1 MTTTGSGENEGLLVR
16 RIKNGT
22 VIDHIA
28 GGEALNVVKILGI
41 TGTTQ
46 EALSIATNVPS
57 RNMGRKDIVKLSNR
71 ELSKEEVDRIA
82 LISPSATINIIRNF
96 KVCEKKGVEIP
107 TLIEGLV
114 RCPNPGCISNT
125 MNPSGAN
132 SGFCKKGCTAVTAT
146 GSSPGI
152 SRAISSECPRA
163 GFGHRPI
170 SCLRVLIVPFLNS
183 SPFSAILVKES
194 SDIK

>member
-1 MTTTGSGENEGLLVR
+1 MKSSESADNEGLLVR

-22 VIDHIA
+22 VIDHID

-46 EALSIATNVPS
+46 EALSIATNVQS
-57 RNMGRKDIVKLSNR
+57 RDMGKKDIVKLTNR

-82 LISPSATINIIRNF
+82 LISPRATINIIRNY
-96 KVCEKKGVEIP
+96 KVFEKKGVEIP

-125 MNPSGAN
+125 HEPIQSKFKVMPNGLR
-132 SGFCKKGCTAVTAT
+132 CTYCDWVITKDVT
-146 GSSPGI
+146 SHI
-152 SRAISSECPRA
+152 I
-163 GFGHRPI
+163 
-170 SCLRVLIVPFLNS
+170 
-183 SPFSAILVKES
+183 
-194 SDIK
+194 

>member
-1 MTTTGSGENEGLLVR
+1 MKKTENMENEGLLVR
-16 RIKNGT
+16 RIQNGT

-28 GGEALNVVKILGI
+28 PGEAINVVKILGI

-57 RNMGRKDIVKLSNR
+57 GLMDKKDIVKISNR

-82 LISPSATINIIRNF
+82 LISPKATINIIRNY

-107 TLIEGLV
+107 DMIEGLV

-125 MNPSGAN
+125 NEPIRSR
-132 SGFCKKGCTAVTAT
+132 FAVTPKGLHCTYCDWVIA
-146 GSSPGI
+146 
-152 SRAISSECPRA
+152 R
-163 GFGHRPI
+163 
-170 SCLRVLIVPFLNS
+170 
-183 SPFSAILVKES
+183 
-194 SDIK
+194 DITSHII